1 MLKAYNFKRQPVFS
15 IDYQETTIQ
24 TEDFHKIMRL
34 ANSSLNCAC
43 GASADLPQL
52 NIAERAPSGSVHH
65 HYQNYNDQRQYVIPL
80 VQNYPGPEP
89 QSIQTQLAMLLSLEQ
104 QFSSQKLRSA
114 ANNNASP
121 LSFLSSRLS
130 QFTKLLR

>member
-1 MLKAYNFKRQPVFS
+1 MLRAYNLKRQPVFS

-34 ANSSLNCAC
+34 ANSSLNCTC
-43 GASADLPQL
+43 SASADLPQQ

-65 HYQNYNDQRQYVIPL
+65 HLHQHHHQLYNDQRQYVTPH

-89 QSIQTQLAMLLSLEQ
+89 QSIQTQLSM
-104 QFSSQKLRSA
+104 
-114 ANNNASP
+114 
-121 LSFLSSRLS
+121 
-130 QFTKLLR
+130 